1 RALERL
7 DLGAGVLMPTR
18 RGSRGFTLVEVL
30 LALAL
35 LFVGVVAAAP
45 MFIFAMKETA
55 AGADMGSVG
64 AAAVDRMELLRA
76 TDFYSLTA
84 GGSLTSDISG
94 YSDTSSTRYMV
105 RWQIVDNGNPATMKT
120 ISVRAFAARQAI
132 GNAKEV
138 ILTSLRAR

>member
-1 RALERL
+1 MIAKR
-7 DLGAGVLMPTR
+7 GA
-18 RGSRGFTLVEVL
+18 RGFTLVEVL

-55 AGADMGSVG
+55 AGADIGSVG

-84 GGSLTSDISG
+84 GGGLSSNIGG
-94 YSDTSSTRYMV
+94 YSDTSSTRCTV
-105 RWQIVDNGNPATMKT
+105 RWQITDNGSPATEKT
-120 ISVRAFAARQAI
+120 ISVRAIAVRQAI
-132 GNAKEV
+132 GIPKEV
-138 ILTSLRAR
+138 TLISLRAR

>member
-1 RALERL
+1 MTVRSQA
-7 DLGAGVLMPTR
+7 
-18 RGSRGFTLVEVL
+18 RGFTLVEVL

-35 LFVGVVAAAP
+35 LFVGVIAAAP

-76 TDFYSLTA
+76 SDFYSLPA
-84 GGSLTSDISG
+84 GGSLTSNVSG
-94 YSDTSSTRYMV
+94 YSDASNARYTV